1 MNVPPLFNPVVNP
14 IKRVVRQKI
23 NEQIHEQTECI
34 PIQDFSASEDVFIVG
49 YPKSGNTW
57 FQNIFAS
64 LVYGVDAYLSPDS
77 IIQDL
82 IPDVHYKRYYR
93 RYSTPMYFKSHCRP
107 RADYQKV
114 IYLVRDGRDVMVSYY
129 HYLKVLRAK
138 RNEETHYEDI
148 VKNRVGLFERC
159 KWHEHTEA
167 WLSNPYNAEICMIK
181 FEEMRS
187 QPIPT
192 LQKICEFIKVEAD
205 QALLEK
211 TIQQTAVDKMK
222 AKEARWGQNNP
233 AWPKDQSFVR
243 RGQAG
248 SFKDE
253 MPPDILEYFLEESR
267 PALQQLGYL

>member
-1 MNVPPLFNPVVNP
+1 
-14 IKRVVRQKI
+14 
-23 NEQIHEQTECI
+23 
-34 PIQDFSASEDVFIVG
+34 VFIVG